1 MPFHIPYYFL
11 YWNLPSVS
19 NHFLVLTKK
28 HAKKARKMSHF
39 CTIVHVPD
47 SDPYNGTCNEKFVQW
62 RKFAGNVRV
71 IICLNFCA
79 ERPRSWRR
87 ETDNKK
93 RTSLTTRD
101 YRGFNHLIR
110 INSHLIRM
118 TAFFWEE
125 GSGKI
130 YQSNLSGIICRNS
143 LSGIIIPKAACCIFM
158 KRLLS
163 GGWGMLLWW
172 HTFQHI
178 SLTLSYYNSNDC
190 ARWRKFS
197 FEARTL
203 HQVQDVGGAGLWA
216 GSGTGGAALLR

>member
-1 MPFHIPYYFL
+1 MHFHITYYFL

-19 NHFLVLTKK
+19 NHFLVLTRKQLKK
-28 HAKKARKMSHF
+28 REKCHIFVPLYMYQIVTRTM
-39 CTIVHVPD
+39 VHVMR
-47 SDPYNGTCNEKFVQW
+47 NLWQW

-71 IICLNFCA
+71 IICLNFWA

-87 ETDNKK
+87 KTDNKK
-93 RTSLTTRD
+93 RTSLTTMEN
-101 YRGFNHLIR
+101 RGCNHLIR

-172 HTFQHI
+172 HTFQH
-178 SLTLSYYNSNDC
+178 SN
-190 ARWRKFS
+190 
-197 FEARTL
+197 T
-203 HQVQDVGGAGLWA
+203 
-216 GSGTGGAALLR
+216 